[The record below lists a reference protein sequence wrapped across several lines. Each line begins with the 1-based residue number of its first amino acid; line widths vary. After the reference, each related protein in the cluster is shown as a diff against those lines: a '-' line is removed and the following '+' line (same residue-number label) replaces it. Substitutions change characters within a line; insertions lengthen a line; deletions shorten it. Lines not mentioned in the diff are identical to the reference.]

1 MAERKT
7 IVPAGIR
14 SNPAFSPGVV
24 VGDLLFVSGQVA
36 QDEEGNPFGV
46 GDPEAQTRR
55 IMARIA
61 GVVEEAGGS
70 MDDVVKTTTYLT
82 DIAYYPGF
90 SKVRA
95 ETFPEDPPAS
105 TTVVVAGLVLP
116 EYLVE
121 IEAIVRLP

>member
-46 GDPEAQTRR
+46 GDAEAQTRR

-61 GVVEEAGGS
+61 GVVDAAGGS

>member
-46 GDPEAQTRR
+46 GDAEAQTRR

>member
-46 GDPEAQTRR
+46 GDAEAQTRR

-61 GVVEEAGGS
+61 GVVEAAGGS

>member
-46 GDPEAQTRR
+46 GDAEAQTRR

-61 GVVEEAGGS
+61 GVVGAAGGS
-70 MDDVVKTTTYLT
+70 MDDVVKTTAYLT

>member
-1 MAERKT
+1 MAERKI

-46 GDPEAQTRR
+46 GDAEAQTRR

-61 GVVEEAGGS
+61 GVVEAAGGS

>member
-1 MAERKT
+1 MC
-7 IVPAGIR
+7 P
-14 SNPAFSPGVV
+14 PG
-24 VGDLLFVSGQVA
+24 FVLIPPFPQGWWWETCCSFRGQVA

-46 GDPEAQTRR
+46 GDAEAQTRR

-61 GVVEEAGGS
+61 GVVEAAGGS

-95 ETFPEDPPAS
+95 ETFLENPPAS